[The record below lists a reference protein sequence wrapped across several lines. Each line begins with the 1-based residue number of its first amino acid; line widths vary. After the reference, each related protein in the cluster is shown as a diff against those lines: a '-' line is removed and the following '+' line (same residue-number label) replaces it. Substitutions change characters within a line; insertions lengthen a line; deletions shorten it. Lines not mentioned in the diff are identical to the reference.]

1 MKNCLSIIYVGELE
15 EGTTSFQRLRALE
28 QLGHRVWPVAS
39 VIPEKLSPRTLL
51 SRVSHKLFRMGVPHL
66 GPLDL
71 ARTNQ
76 RILDLVRTRP
86 VDVLWLDKALAIQAR
101 TLRRVKAMQPS
112 CSILG
117 YSPDDMN
124 GRHNQTG
131 QFLRSLPWYD
141 FYFTTKTYG
150 VSELLALGCPRAY
163 FVPNA
168 YDPHTHRPM
177 PLTAERKRQIGGP
190 VGFIGT
196 FEAERAQSILFLASQ
211 GIDVRVYGDGKWD
224 ALRGKYPN
232 LRIEGHAV
240 YGNHYAE
247 AICAFDINLCFLRRL
262 NRDRQ
267 TQRSVEIPAC
277 GAFMLAERTEEHL
290 DLFKEGVEAEF
301 FSSDQELLDKVRY
314 YLAHPDERMRIAAAG
329 RRRCL
334 ESGYSYADRIQ
345 SMLEKVTNGPRSE
358 WDQCTNKQV
367 RKDGIE
373 KP

>member
-1 MKNCLSIIYVGELE
+1 MSNRLSILYVGDLVEG
-15 EGTTSFQRLRALE
+15 GTTLQRLRALE
-28 QLGHRVWPVAS
+28 QLGHRIWPVDAR
-39 VIPEKLSPRTLL
+39 VPEGTSPGAML
-51 SRVSHKLFRMGVPHL
+51 SRISHKLFRLGIPYL

-71 ARTNQ
+71 AQINRQ
-76 RILDLVRTRP
+76 ILDLIRTRP
-86 VDVLWLDKALAIQAR
+86 FNILWLDKVLQVSAR
-101 TLRRVKAMQPS
+101 TLRCVKAMQPS
-112 CSILG
+112 CIILG

-124 GRHNQTG
+124 GRHNQSG
-131 QFLRSLPWYD
+131 QFLRGLPWYD
-141 FYFTTKTYG
+141 VYFTTKTYG
-150 VSELLALGCPRAY
+150 VSELRALGCPRAY

-168 YDPHTHRPM
+168 YDPHTHRPVS
-177 PLTAERKRQIGGP
+177 LTAERRRQIGGP
-190 VGFIGT
+190 VGFLGA
-196 FEAERAQSILFLASQ
+196 FEAERGRSIEFLASQ
-211 GIDVRVYGDGKWD
+211 GIDLRVYGDEGWD

-247 AICAFDINLCFLRRL
+247 AICAFDINLCFLRRF

-267 TQRSVEIPAC
+267 TTRSVEIPAC

-334 ESGYSYADRIQ
+334 ESGYSYSDRIR